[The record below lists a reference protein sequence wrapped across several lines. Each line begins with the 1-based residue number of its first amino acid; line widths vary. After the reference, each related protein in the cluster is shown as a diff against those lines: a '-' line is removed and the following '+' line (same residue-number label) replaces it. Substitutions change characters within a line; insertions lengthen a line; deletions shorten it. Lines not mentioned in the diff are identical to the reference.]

1 MNHFIYKNKE
11 LYCEEVP
18 LVRLAA
24 EVGTPFYLYSNATLS
39 RHFQAFDAPF
49 HGLPHLSCFAVKSC
63 SNLAILRLFAN
74 LGGGADIVSG
84 GELFRALRA
93 GVPPAKIVYSGVGKT
108 REEMAQGL
116 KADILQFNVESEQE
130 LDALQEVAAGL
141 GVTAR
146 VSFRVNPDV
155 DPKTHAYIST
165 GLAKNKFGIP
175 IEQAGAVYARA
186 RQLPN
191 IRIQGVSCHIGSQLT
206 QVAPFIESLRK
217 LKDFIGRLQVEG
229 IGISHL
235 DLGGGLG
242 IQYREEEPP
251 HPEEYARAIQA
262 ELGGLD
268 CTLILEPGRVI
279 VGNAGVLVTRVQ
291 YTKQGPTKKF
301 VIVDAGMNDLA
312 RPSLYGAYHAIKP
325 VRDIGRGL
333 EMADV
338 VGPICETGD
347 FLSRDQEVPV
357 SHPGDLLAVMSAGAY
372 GFTMSSNYNS
382 RPRAAEVLVAGASY
396 HVIRRRET
404 NDDLIR
410 GEEIPA
416 FLQAQA

>member
-1 MNHFIYKNKE
+1 MNHFQYHDQE
-11 LYCEEVP
+11 LFCEGVP
-18 LVRLAA
+18 VERIAA
-24 EVGTPFYLYSNATLS
+24 EVGTPFYLYSHATLS
-39 RHFQAFDAPF
+39 RHFQAFDQPF
-49 HGLPHLSCFAVKSC
+49 RGISHLSCFAVKSC

-84 GELFRALRA
+84 GELYRALQA
-93 GVPPAKIVYSGVGKT
+93 GVPAERIVYSGVGKT
-108 REEMAQGL
+108 REELAQALAAG
-116 KADILQFNVESEQE
+116 ILQFNVESEQE
-130 LDALQEVAAGL
+130 LDALQAVAAGM
-141 GVTAR
+141 GVTAP

-175 IEQAGAVYARA
+175 IEQAAAVYARA
-186 RQLPN
+186 RQLAN

-217 LKDFIGRLQVEG
+217 LKDFTGRLAAAGVTV
-229 IGISHL
+229 SHL

-251 HPEEYARAIQA
+251 HPEEYARAILA
-262 ELGGLD
+262 ELAGLE

-279 VGNAGVLVTRVQ
+279 VGNAGILVTRVQ
-291 YTKQGPTKKF
+291 YTKVGTNKKF

-312 RPSLYGAYHAIKP
+312 RPSLYGAYHAIRP
-325 VRDIGRGL
+325 VRESGRGT
-333 EMADV
+333 EVADV

-357 SHPGDLLAVMSAGAY
+357 SQPGELLAVMSAGAY
-372 GFTMSSNYNS
+372 GFSMSSNYNS
-382 RPRAAEVLVAGASY
+382 RPRVAEVLVAGEEY
-396 HVIRRRET
+396 HLIRTRESRE
-404 NDDLIR
+404 DLIR
-410 GEEIPA
+410 GEAIPH
-416 FLQAQA
+416 FLCAQA